1 MFSQELDALVFEGEV
16 LSILTL
22 KREAE
27 LISETLK
34 PVYQTNRDHLTA
46 NSVICTK
53 EAVQRMPS
61 DLQTFFVYLE
71 IIHFVH
77 FA

>member
-1 MFSQELDALVFEGEV
+1 MFSQELDALVFKGGV

-22 KREAE
+22 KRKAE

-34 PVYQTNRDHLTA
+34 PVYKTTRCHLTA

-61 DLQTFFVYLE
+61 DLQTFFDYLE
-71 IIHFVH
+71 IINFVH